1 MLKLLFNFSEG
12 VMSNPE
18 QQSIKDNIYE
28 ALEISLEA
36 QLKAI
41 RRLRNSQKKSSVSKK
56 GMSQIELAYDI
67 LIKIGTPL
75 HINEIIRNIET
86 SHKIQVDRES
96 LVSAITKKVSRGD
109 RFSRVGKN
117 TFVAINNSS
126 E

>member
-1 MLKLLFNFSEG
+1 MLVLFPNLSEE

-18 QQSIKDNIYE
+18 QQSIKDSIYE
-28 ALEISLEA
+28 ALEISLEV
-36 QLKAI
+36 QLRAI
-41 RRLRNSQKKSSVSKK
+41 RRLRNSKEKPSTFKKR
-56 GMSQIELAYDI
+56 MSQIELAYDI
-67 LIKIGTPL
+67 LVKIGTPL

-86 SHKIQVDRES
+86 THKIQVDRES

-126 E
+126 G